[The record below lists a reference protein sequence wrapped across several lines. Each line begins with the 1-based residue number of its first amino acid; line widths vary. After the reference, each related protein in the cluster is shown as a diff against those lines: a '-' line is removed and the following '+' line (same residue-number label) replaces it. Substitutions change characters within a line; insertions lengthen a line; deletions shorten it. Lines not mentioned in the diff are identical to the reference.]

1 MDNRMIPPQEVM
13 EAQLRQIA
21 IVHALELIKAMGE
34 NQHPDINKLITNA
47 KKIEEYIKGEVA

>member
-1 MDNRMIPPQEVM
+1 MDNRMIPPPEVM

-34 NQHPDINKLITNA
+34 DQHPDINKLITNA
-47 KKIEEYIKGEVA
+47 KKIEEYIKGE